1 MLSAGQS
8 LQGRYNIIQ
17 FINQGGMAAV
27 YLGADTRLGNRNVAV
42 KEMNPANLPPSDQQW
57 AITAFRQEAQVL
69 AGLNHPAIARV
80 VDFFQEGPFW
90 YLVMEY
96 VAGEALD
103 VALSRFPRGLAE
115 AQVLNWAAQLGGAL
129 DYLHQLYPPVIFRDL
144 KPGNVMVQ
152 PDGTLKLIDF
162 GIARYFKPGQNQDT
176 LRLGTPGYAAPEQ
189 YGRGQTDARSD
200 VYSFGVLLHQL
211 LTGYD
216 PALTP
221 MNLPPV
227 RSLRPDVSAR
237 VAQAV
242 EQAMR
247 ADPGQRYGSMREFA
261 AALGISISGM
271 LGQTPP
277 PVPPSPSLVERLK
290 GLSPLALLGLGAFV
304 VAFLFLLGWFIF
316 SLRGEEP
323 TAVANTDPISTPI
336 VVEVTQVVTPTPA
349 DDDSV
354 TEMPPD
360 SGGTSGSLP
369 DATKSADLAPT
380 ETAVPPTL
388 PPTETAV
395 PPTPIPTETTIAPTD
410 TPRPAPTFTPEPT
423 RTPTPVVVACSYSV
437 NSSFANTYQSFQA
450 QLGCPTDN
458 AWTTWSAK
466 ESFDKGYM
474 FWQETTDKI
483 FVLYNSGNWAR
494 YDDIWVEGEPEF
506 SCGTQQSPPTPK
518 RGFGKIWC
526 TKSGVQQGLG
536 YATAG
541 ESGEDTTMQAFANG
555 FIWQTSLGRYILFN
569 DGTWRRQ

>member
-17 FINQGGMAAV
+17 FVSQGGMAAV
-27 YLGADTRLGNRNVAV
+27 YLGADTRLGNRHVAV

-57 AITAFRQEAQVL
+57 AITAFQQEAQVL

-103 VALSRFPRGLAE
+103 AALHRFPRGLAE
-115 AQVLNWAAQLGGAL
+115 EQVLNWASQLGSAL
-129 DYLHQLYPPVIFRDL
+129 DYLHQQYPPVIFRDL

-221 MNLPPV
+221 MNLPAA
-227 RSLRPDVSAR
+227 RTLRPDISPR

-247 ADPGQRYGSMREFA
+247 ADPSQRYASVREFA
-261 AALGISISGM
+261 AALGISISGV
-271 LGQTPP
+271 LGPP
-277 PVPPSPSLVERLK
+277 PPPAPPSPSLTERLK
-290 GLSPLALLGLGAFV
+290 ALPPLALLGLGAFV
-304 VAFLFLLGWFIF
+304 FTFLFLLGWFIF
-316 SLRGEEP
+316 SLRGAEP
-323 TAVANTDPISTPI
+323 TAVASADLAANPAVNPII
-336 VVEVTQVVTPTPA
+336 VEVTQVVTPTPNA
-349 DDDSV
+349 
-354 TEMPPD
+354 TENEPETPPD
-360 SGGTSGSLP
+360 SGGASGSLP
-369 DATKSADLAPT
+369 DATKAVEVTPT
-380 ETAVPPTL
+380 ETAV

-395 PPTPIPTETTIAPTD
+395 PPTPIPTNTAVPPTD

-423 RTPTPVVVACSYSV
+423 RTPTPAVASCSYSAT
-437 NSSFANTYQSFQA
+437 NSFANTYQSFQS
-450 QLGCPTDN
+450 QLGCPTGN
-458 AWTTWSAK
+458 AWNSWSAK
-466 ESFDKGYM
+466 EPFERGYM
-474 FWQETTDKI
+474 FWQESTDKI
-483 FVLYNSGNWAR
+483 YVLYNNGNWAR
-494 YDDIWVEGEPEF
+494 YDDIWVEGDPEF

-526 TKSGVQQGLG
+526 TKSGVQAGLG
-536 YATAG
+536 NATAG

-555 FIWQTSLGRYILFN
+555 FIWQTSLGRYVLYN
-569 DGTWRRQ
+569 DGTWRR

>member
-17 FINQGGMAAV
+17 FISQGGMAAV
-27 YLGADTRLGNRNVAV
+27 YLGADTRLGNRHVAV

-57 AITAFRQEAQVL
+57 AITAFQQEAQVL

-115 AQVLNWAAQLGGAL
+115 AQVLNWAAQLGSAL
-129 DYLHQLYPPVIFRDL
+129 DYLHQQYPPVIFRDL

-221 MNLPPV
+221 MNLPPI
-227 RSLRPDVSAR
+227 RSLRPDISGR
-237 VAQAV
+237 IAQAV

-247 ADPGQRYGSMREFA
+247 PDPSQRYVSVREFA

-271 LGQTPP
+271 LGSTPP
-277 PVPPSPSLVERLK
+277 APPAPSLAERLK
-290 GLSPLALLGLGAFV
+290 ALPPLALLGLGAFV
-304 VAFLFLLGWFIF
+304 VAFLFLLGWFVF

-323 TAVANTDPISTPI
+323 TAVANADPASTPI
-336 VVEVTQVVTPTPA
+336 IVEITQVVTPTPA
-349 DDDSV
+349 DDENE

-360 SGGTSGSLP
+360 SSGTSGSLP
-369 DATKSADLAPT
+369 DTTKPADLAPT
-380 ETAVPPTL
+380 ETAVPPT
-388 PPTETAV
+388 ETAV
-395 PPTPIPTETTIAPTD
+395 PPTLPPTDTAVPPTD

-423 RTPTPVVVACSYSV
+423 RTSTPVVAACSYSAT
-437 NSSFANTYQSFQA
+437 SSFANTYQSFQT
-450 QLGCPTDN
+450 QLGCPTGN
-458 AWTTWSAK
+458 AWNSWSAK
-466 ESFDKGYM
+466 EPFERGYM
-474 FWQETTDKI
+474 FWQESTDKI
-483 FVLYNSGNWAR
+483 YVLYNNGNWAR
-494 YDDIWVEGEPEF
+494 YDDIWVDGDPEF

-536 YATAG
+536 NATAG

-555 FIWQTSLGRYILFN
+555 FIWQTSLGRYILLN